1 MTESSQRLTATVPKR
16 TQVAVISFLVV
27 LFLAGCRMSVPKG
40 ASEAI
45 TLMTEYNK
53 QGRHEDAIRLAQEWL
68 KEHPDDASDAG
79 RFYQQIA
86 MTYLTKASKDTAHK
100 DEWIQ
105 HAAAYFDR
113 DLSVHQKAD
122 ADIELYV
129 VGRGFETAGRFST
142 ANGCEYYG
150 RAVKAFE
157 EEAPYIQGDDF
168 TAYGKAVK
176 LASIRQANE
185 KALERVKAELAEA
198 GCK

>member
-1 MTESSQRLTATVPKR
+1 MPKR

-27 LFLAGCRMSVPKG
+27 FLAGCRTSVPKG

-53 QGRHEDAIRLAQEWL
+53 QGRHEDAIRLAQDWL
-68 KEHPDDASDAG
+68 KEHPDDASDSG
-79 RFYQQIA
+79 KFYQQIA

-100 DEWIQ
+100 DEWIKQ
-105 HAAAYFDR
+105 TVDYFDR
-113 DLSVHQKAD
+113 DLSVHQKTN
-122 ADIELYV
+122 ADIELYI
-129 VGRGFETAGRFST
+129 VGRGFETAGQLST

-157 EEAPYIQGDDF
+157 EETPYIQGDDF
-168 TAYGKAVK
+168 TPYGEAVE
-176 LASIRQANE
+176 LASIREANK

>member
-1 MTESSQRLTATVPKR
+1 MFRPAQFAVALVTVLL
-16 TQVAVISFLVV
+16 LVS
-27 LFLAGCRMSVPKG
+27 CRPSVPKG

-45 TLMTEYNK
+45 TLMTEYSK
-53 QGRHEDAIRLAQEWL
+53 QGRYDDAIRLAQEWL
-68 KEHPDDASDAG
+68 IEHPDDASEAG

-100 DEWIQ
+100 DEWIKQ
-105 HAAAYFDR
+105 TVDYFDR
-113 DLSVHQKAD
+113 DLSVHQKTN
-122 ADIELYV
+122 ADIELYI
-129 VGRGFETAGRFST
+129 VGRGFETAGQLST

-157 EEAPYIQGDDF
+157 EETPYIQGDDF
-168 TAYGKAVK
+168 TPYGEAVE
-176 LASIRQANE
+176 LASIREANK